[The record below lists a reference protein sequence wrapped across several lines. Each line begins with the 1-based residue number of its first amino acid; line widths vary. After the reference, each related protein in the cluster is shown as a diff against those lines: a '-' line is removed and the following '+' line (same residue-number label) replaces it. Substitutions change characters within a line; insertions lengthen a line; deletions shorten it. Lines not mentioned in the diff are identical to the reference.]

1 MQPVEGVIK
10 YQEEYT
16 PGPAPEPALVRELI
30 VWRRIFYDLG
40 VMGQDANRYDGAG
53 FGNASMRLKPYDQH
67 KGERS
72 FVITGTQTGCLS
84 HLEPDHFAFVDRYNS
99 RANLVRAR
107 GPIRASSESM
117 THGAVYDQSSLI
129 RWVFH
134 VHAPELWRQRRALK
148 IPESKANVPYGTP
161 AMAAEV
167 QRLFDET
174 NIRTLRI
181 FAMAGHE
188 DGVVSFGSSAADA
201 GQLMIHYLVKA
212 RFVEAGGS
220 PEA

>member
-16 PGPAPEPALVRELI
+16 PGPPPDPALVRELT
-30 VWRRIFYDLG
+30 VWRRIFYELG
-40 VMGQDANRYDGAG
+40 VMGQDPERYDGAG

-72 FVITGTQTGCLS
+72 FVITGTQTGRLS
-84 HLEPDHFAFVDRYNS
+84 HLEPDHFAIVQGYNH
-99 RANLVRAR
+99 RANMVRAV

-117 THGAVYDQSSLI
+117 THGAVYDQSALI

-134 VHAPELWRQRRALK
+134 IHAPVLWRQRKALA
-148 IPESKANVPYGTP
+148 IPESSASVPYGTP

-167 QRLFDET
+167 QRLFNESDL
-174 NIRTLRI
+174 RTLRI

-188 DGVVSFGSSAADA
+188 DGIVSFGSSAADA
-201 GQLMIHYLVKA
+201 AQLMIHYLVKA
-212 RFVEAGGS
+212 RLVEAGAA
-220 PEA
+220 PTR